1 MYFFAGVQH
10 PPPHSLASL
19 APLAQRMGGLRG
31 RQGQPCQDT
40 SSPNLC
46 LEAHVQ
52 DDGKVSTVG
61 GGLWVS
67 EVRTWEGADLSLG
80 IMPTVASG

>member
-1 MYFFAGVQH
+1 MF
-10 PPPHSLASL
+10 LASYHFSIS
-19 APLAQRMGGLRG
+19 QTHSKICTFFSIIVIGIIIM
-31 RQGQPCQDT
+31 QIVHTQDT

-80 IMPTVASG
+80 IMPTMVSG